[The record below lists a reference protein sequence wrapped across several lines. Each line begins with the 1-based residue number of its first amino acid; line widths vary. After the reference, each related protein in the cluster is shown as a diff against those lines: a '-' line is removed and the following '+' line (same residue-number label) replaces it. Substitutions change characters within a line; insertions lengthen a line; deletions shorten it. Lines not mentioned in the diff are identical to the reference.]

1 MSEPGDLC
9 KIYKKSE
16 GTPLLLFYVYHF
28 PQSTLHHQVMQ
39 QANIKND
46 TIFSESMLLL
56 LSPSFFKITTCQ
68 KMSCAS
74 RGCIDL
80 SCLRLTSSIRKLY
93 IDSESSMCEVYGFWV
108 CGRKSFLG
116 RCEICN
122 DSRCSW
128 GLAVNIS
135 ITNLEMKTK
144 IQKSIN

>member
-56 LSPSFFKITTCQ
+56 LYPSFFKITNNY
-68 KMSCAS
+68 MSKDVM
-74 RGCIDL
+74 CIAWLHRPVVFAFDV
-80 SCLRLTSSIRKLY
+80 KH
-93 IDSESSMCEVYGFWV
+93 
-108 CGRKSFLG
+108 
-116 RCEICN
+116 
-122 DSRCSW
+122 
-128 GLAVNIS
+128 
-135 ITNLEMKTK
+135 
-144 IQKSIN
+144 